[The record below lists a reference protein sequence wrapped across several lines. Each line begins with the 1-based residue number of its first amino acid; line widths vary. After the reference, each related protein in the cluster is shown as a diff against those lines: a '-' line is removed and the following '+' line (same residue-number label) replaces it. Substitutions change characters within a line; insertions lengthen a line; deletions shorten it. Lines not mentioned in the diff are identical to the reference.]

1 MQFRDFL
8 AILRSRWITIVL
20 AILVVLGAATAAT
33 LSITPMYTA
42 SARVFF
48 SAEAPSDDD
57 GRTGGTYVITTSDLS
72 TYLEVLNSPMVM
84 DPIREDLGLQG
95 VPFRVSAEIP
105 GGTPILRITAVA
117 PNPEQAAAVANAVGP
132 QLASVA
138 GRFSVLLASSGQDV
152 ETTAITPAT
161 PPSSPSSPDVPRNL
175 ALGLLTGLVVGVGL
189 ALVRH
194 GLDTK
199 VRRESDVKAL
209 SDRPVLAHVPYDKAS
224 REQPLVMENDPHG
237 LHAESVRRLRTNLLF
252 VDVTTR
258 KHSFVVTSALPSEG
272 KTTTTINLAMA
283 MADAGARVLL
293 VDADLRNPSV
303 ARTMG
308 LEGAAGLTTILLGR
322 ATVDD
327 VVQQW
332 RGTTLSVLPAGQ
344 VPPNP
349 SELIASA
356 AMEALFAELAQRY
369 DFILIDSPPVV
380 PVIDAVLLNRLT
392 GGTLMVV
399 ALERTTKK
407 HLASALKSLATVD
420 VKVAGFALNMVPTR
434 GESSYYGYG
443 RGAYG
448 TPPET
453 DQDSGATEVPRP
465 GSTTVPPPVAA
476 VRGEDGAGGEGAQAN
491 GRTRRSSSG
500 AGARRR

>member
-1 MQFRDFL
+1 VQFRDFL
-8 AILRSRWITIVL
+8 AILRSRWLTIAL
-20 AILVVLGAATAAT
+20 ATLVVLGATTAAT
-33 LSITPMYTA
+33 MSITPMYTA

-48 SAEAPSDDD
+48 SAEAPPEDES
-57 GRTGGTYVITTSDLS
+57 RTGGTYVITTSDLS

-84 DPIREDLGLQG
+84 DPIREDLGLEG

-105 GGTPILRITAVA
+105 GGTPILKVTAVA
-117 PNPEQAAAVANAVGP
+117 PNPEQAAAIANAVGP

-152 ETTAITPAT
+152 QTTAINPAS
-161 PPSSPSSPDVPRNL
+161 PPSVPSSPDIPRNIG
-175 ALGLLTGLVVGVGL
+175 LGLLTGLVIGVGL
-189 ALVRH
+189 ALIRH

-199 VRRESDVKAL
+199 VRREPDVKAL

-224 REQPLVMENDPHG
+224 REQPLVMEKDPHG
-237 LHAESVRRLRTNLLF
+237 LHAESIRRLRTNLLF

-258 KHSFVVTSALPSEG
+258 KHSFVVTSALPGEG
-272 KTTTTINLAMA
+272 KTTTTVNLAMA

-322 ATVDD
+322 ATVDE

-332 RGTTLSVLPAGQ
+332 RGTTLAVLPAGQ

-356 AMEALFAELAQRY
+356 AMEALFAELSQRY
-369 DFILIDSPPVV
+369 DFILVDSPPVV

-399 ALERTTKK
+399 AMERTTKK

-443 RGAYG
+443 RRGYG
-448 TPPET
+448 TLPDP
-453 DQDSGATEVPRP
+453 DSGADVEVPRP
-465 GSTTVPPPVAA
+465 GSATVHTATPPADKPQKLS
-476 VRGEDGAGGEGAQAN
+476 GGDADST
-491 GRTRRSSSG
+491 RTRRSSSA

>member
-20 AILVVLGAATAAT
+20 ATLVVLGAATAAT

-117 PNPEQAAAVANAVGP
+117 PNPDQAAAVANAVGP

-152 ETTAITPAT
+152 ETTAITPAS
-161 PPSSPSSPDVPRNL
+161 PPSSPSSPDITRNL
-175 ALGLLTGLVVGVGL
+175 ALGLLTGLVIGVGL

-199 VRRESDVKAL
+199 VRRESDVRAL

-258 KHSFVVTSALPSEG
+258 KHSFVVTSALPGEG

-356 AMEALFAELAQRY
+356 AMESLFAELAQRH

-399 ALERTTKK
+399 AMERTTKK

-443 RGAYG
+443 RRAYG

-453 DQDSGATEVPRP
+453 GPDPDTEVPRP
-465 GSTTVPPPVAA
+465 GSATVPPVVAG
-476 VRGEDGAGGEGAQAN
+476 RDDDGAAGEGTQ
-491 GRTRRSSSG
+491 GTSRTRRSSSA